1 MALPSHVARPLRRK
15 IVGCDVRDMMLEELV
30 SEALR
35 CSLAVRWLAAGLVV
49 HSDQSS

>member
-1 MALPSHVARPLRRK
+1 
-15 IVGCDVRDMMLEELV
+15 VGCDVRDMMLEELV

-49 HSDQSS
+49 HSNQGS